1 MVRLRE
7 FEGRRF
13 LDLPTCNRVGRLPLQ
28 HIICDADGS
37 FTAIEEGDYGELT
50 ATIGGRI
57 VCKVPGELDDS
68 Y

>member
-1 MVRLRE
+1 M
-7 FEGRRF
+7 
-13 LDLPTCNRVGRLPLQ
+13 GRLPLQ